1 MRDGSRVG
9 GTGRD
14 GQLPAEV
21 GEGRAR
27 EAELAMEAEPGPDPD
42 PAVEPGPEPVTDPA
56 ADPDVE
62 PLHRG
67 GFRCRL
73 CQITAANRE

>member
-1 MRDGSRVG
+1 ME
-9 GTGRD
+9 TGP
-14 GQLPAEV
+14 GA
-21 GEGRAR
+21 GR
-27 EAELAMEAEPGPDPD
+27 DPD
-42 PAVEPGPEPVTDPA
+42 PHMDPARDPVTGPVPVTDPA